1 MKFNDGLINRFIFI
15 FFIIGLIK
23 ILVLPEQHQNKVYDN
38 LKTGAERLIE
48 DDFEFLRGKNVGLIT
63 NHTAIAGDRHLADIL
78 HESAQVN
85 LVTLFGPEHG
95 IRGDKP
101 AGARISFEKD
111 EATGLPVHSLYGDI
125 HKPTPD
131 MLDGVEVLVF
141 DIQDVGARF
150 YTYLTTMAMGM
161 QAAAE
166 QGIPFLI
173 LDRPNPLGG
182 NLIDGFVREPGFES
196 FVGYFPIPVVY
207 GLTVGELAVM
217 LKEEYMI
224 PGVSDLDLHVSK
236 LKNWNRSQQWP
247 DLNLE
252 WNPPS
257 PNIPNFETALIYPG
271 ACFFEG
277 ITASEGRGTH
287 LPFLQLGSPWVDGEA
302 IARDLNNRNLPG
314 LVFEKISF
322 TPEDLPGMAMN
333 PKYNGI
339 EIEGIRYRIT
349 DRARVMPVE
358 AGIHVLHVFYNHVS
372 VEERVDF
379 FKEAPADRESRIG
392 GPRKSAIIRLAGT
405 DQLYKMLDN
414 GASAME
420 IIDYW
425 QNDLENYDQI
435 RRKYFLYN

>member
-1 MKFNDGLINRFIFI
+1 MFNTSLINKLIFILVAGGLINIS
-15 FFIIGLIK
+15 
-23 ILVLPEQHQNKVYDN
+23 VLQELYQNIVYDQF
-38 LKTGAERLIE
+38 KSGAERLIE
-48 DDFEFLRGKNVGLIT
+48 DNFGFLAGKNIGLIT
-63 NHTAIAGDRHLADIL
+63 NHTAIVGDRHLADIL
-78 HESAQVN
+78 HDAEQVN
-85 LVTLFGPEHG
+85 IVTLFGPEHG

-125 HKPTPD
+125 HKPTPE

-161 QAAAE
+161 EAAAE
-166 QGIPFLI
+166 QGIPFLV

-182 NLIDGFVREPGFES
+182 KLIDGFVREPGFES
-196 FVGYFPIPVVY
+196 FVGYFSVPVVY

-217 LKEEYMI
+217 LKEEEMI
-224 PGVSDLDLHVSK
+224 PGVIDLDLHVSE
-236 LKNWNRSQQWP
+236 LENWNRSQQWP
-247 DLNLE
+247 ELGLE

-257 PNIPNFETALIYPG
+257 PNIPNFETALVYPG

-277 ITASEGRGTH
+277 ISASEGRGTH
-287 LPFLQLGSPWVDGEA
+287 QPFIQLGAPWVDGEA
-302 IARDLNNRNLPG
+302 IATDLNNRNIPG
-314 LVFEKISF
+314 LEFEKVSF
-322 TPEDLPGMAMN
+322 TPEDIPDMAMN
-333 PKYNGI
+333 PKHRGI
-339 EIEGIRYRIT
+339 EIQGIRYNIT
-349 DRARVMPVE
+349 DRARVRPVE
-358 AGIHVLHVFYNHVS
+358 AGIHVLHAFYTHAS
-372 VEERVDF
+372 VEERVNF
-379 FKEAPADRESRIG
+379 FNEAQADRESRIG

-405 DQLYKMLDN
+405 DQLQKMIEN
-414 GASAME
+414 GASAEE